1 MKLLHKYLFEV
12 LIVLFCIFFT
22 SSFIESKFQH
32 NNPPLSSDNLL
43 TFNGNCP
50 HTVGESILFIRYKQ
64 IFFNTSTYLD
74 QIIEF
79 EGELDN
85 CKNKVVGSNYN
96 QNESLT
102 QVTKINLIVEDIQDY
117 KLIYIIKT
125 FWIPI
130 FFLGLLSVVFYKV
143 LNENS
148 AALIFLAFLFIL
160 IFGLDNF
167 NKGLELSRSNYIEII
182 QPYRDLRTV
191 LKDKTIYHNGYI
203 DEEKISGISNANL
216 IYLDDLGD
224 QNIKIENITTFK
236 EYYLETF
243 YSQPNYEQRYNS
255 RKPIN
260 TELLRIIVEN
270 IDKSETLVAIYSN
283 NTNTLYF
290 LSYGN

>member
-12 LIVLFCIFFT
+12 LIVIFCIFFT
-22 SSFIESKFQH
+22 TNFIESKFQH

-224 QNIKIENITTFK
+224 QNIEIENITTFK

>member
-12 LIVLFCIFFT
+12 LIVIFCIFFT
-22 SSFIESKFQH
+22 TNFIESKFQH

-148 AALIFLAFLFIL
+148 AALIFLAFLFVL

-260 TELLRIIVEN
+260 TELLKIIVEN

>member
-12 LIVLFCIFFT
+12 LIVIFCIFFT
-22 SSFIESKFQH
+22 TNFIESKFQH

-148 AALIFLAFLFIL
+148 AALIFLAFLFVL

>member
-12 LIVLFCIFFT
+12 LIVIFCIFFT
-22 SSFIESKFQH
+22 TNFIESKFQH

-260 TELLRIIVEN
+260 TELLKIIVEN